1 MRVIEKDRSGQISHR
16 ALRPERSLSRE
27 KEEPEKQ
34 LTVSL
39 LTDPPTL
46 SSCEAGSRPLKVEGG
61 SQRGKWRVRDRT
73 IGDWLQGCQFV
84 CEAASEIREMLLCCL
99 FQSK

>member
-1 MRVIEKDRSGQISHR
+1 MGVIEKNRSGQISHR
-16 ALRPERSLSRE
+16 ALRLERSLSRE

-34 LTVSL
+34 LILSL

-46 SSCEAGSRPLKVEGG
+46 SSCEAGSRPLKVEGWEQEREVEG
-61 SQRGKWRVRDRT
+61 QGQDY
-73 IGDWLQGCQFV
+73 WLQSCQFV
-84 CEAASEIREMLLCCL
+84 CESASEIREMLLCCL